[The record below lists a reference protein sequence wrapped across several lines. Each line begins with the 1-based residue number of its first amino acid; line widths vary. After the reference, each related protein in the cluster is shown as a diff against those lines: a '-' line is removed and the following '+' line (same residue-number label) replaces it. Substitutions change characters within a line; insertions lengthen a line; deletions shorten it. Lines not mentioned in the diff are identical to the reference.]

1 MELSGLQRWRGG
13 RAVPGMP
20 LTGTAAPLCC
30 PETWA
35 LQRGCGG
42 QGSGVPPGG
51 LLLELVFVANTEI
64 SKAAKEYVLS
74 WLCWR
79 RAEGRGGSLRPYN
92 PSSPPCSPG
101 AARRLPAVQGGD
113 AAPRWGLGAV
123 TQGWDMQHGMSP
135 VALALSADALLR
147 CHRPAGPRCTGSSAH
162 TNPALLL
169 TASSFGRGE
178 AEPLPPHATFFFVFF
193 F

>member
-1 MELSGLQRWRGG
+1 MKLSGLRRWRGG

-20 LTGTAAPLCC
+20 LTGMAVPPRC
-30 PETWA
+30 PETWGTRERCA
-35 LQRGCGG
+35 TRWASLGAGFRGKYRNK
-42 QGSGVPPGG
+42 QGSKGACFE
-51 LLLELVFVANTEI
+51 LAMLEE
-64 SKAAKEYVLS
+64 SRGK
-74 WLCWR
+74 
-79 RAEGRGGSLRPYN
+79 GGSLRPYN

-101 AARRLPAVQGGD
+101 AAWQLPAVQGGD

-135 VALALSADALLR
+135 VALALSADALLC
-147 CHRPAGPRCTGSSAH
+147 CHRPAGPRCTGSRAH